1 MISLMGDKLT
11 PARKEQLRMWLLKSQ
26 RIADAHAAAEREAA
40 EAAATQEAALL
51 AEASQGPAP
60 KKSSAT
66 AKAGCKGAG
75 VVSGPSLGRNPGS
88 PSDTMAL
95 DEELSKQVW
104 VEEAITTIGEA
115 VADAASE
122 DGEIEFDFEL
132 ELFTAEDSENDEMEF
147 LHSLD
152 LSEMY
157 GDGLSVLLQHLT
169 TSRQPSVQA
178 WLQLKQE
185 AERSTDTAATWT
197 SLSALEEDFLLI
209 NHEHLRRNH
218 GDHLPPVGFSQ
229 SHPQQH
235 HMGDDQPVTMPC
247 SPSFA
252 PQHAVMPTVHAL

>member
-1 MISLMGDKLT
+1 
-11 PARKEQLRMWLLKSQ
+11 
-26 RIADAHAAAEREAA
+26 
-40 EAAATQEAALL
+40 
-51 AEASQGPAP
+51 
-60 KKSSAT
+60 
-66 AKAGCKGAG
+66 
-75 VVSGPSLGRNPGS
+75 
-88 PSDTMAL
+88 
-95 DEELSKQVW
+95 
-104 VEEAITTIGEA
+104 
-115 VADAASE
+115 
-122 DGEIEFDFEL
+122 
-132 ELFTAEDSENDEMEF
+132 MEF

-152 LSEMY
+152 LSAMY